1 MLKDLLRN
9 LKETMIKL
17 IKSRLFVAGV
27 VFVGLFMILVSRLF
41 YLQIVRGDQYADD
54 YIKTTKQEIKV
65 NAPRGNIYDR
75 NGELLAYNEVA
86 YSISIRDTG
95 EYKKTSEMLSMILNL
110 VNLLNKYEQS
120 IITSIPMVISSNN
133 EYEFSGTESDKK
145 RFIRDVYGK
154 EYIEKMAEK
163 GEDCYSYSAEKVM
176 DKLKASYQFSKWK
189 EAKSLEKE
197 TELKVLNIRYS
208 MSANSFQKYKSTT
221 ICKNVSDTI
230 VAVIKENEDSLKG
243 VSVETEE
250 IRVYPDGEYFAH
262 ILGYTGKASTEE
274 LEELQK
280 EDESYTT
287 GDVVGKAGIE
297 KALELYLK
305 GEKGTDTAYLD
316 STGLI
321 LEVIDR
327 VEPEVGNDVYLSI
340 DKNLSI
346 SIYNMIEQ
354 ELAGILYNKLTI
366 DDFTP
371 IEAMPAQDFL
381 IPIKDVYF
389 QMINNNILDMKHFAK
404 EDVSQTEKDISA
416 KYLQKLGQV
425 KAELLQELGR
435 VDAIP
440 QNTLPEELQD
450 YIEYIYSLLSNDS
463 YQILR
468 TDSIDKTDE
477 TYKKWNNGEISFREF
492 MFYAMSKEWIDVSSM
507 VSDVKYSSTEQL
519 YQIILER
526 LFGTDS
532 ISGIL
537 DTDTG
542 FAKRIYYYLIQDEII
557 TGNEICLALYEQNII
572 EKDTVKIANLV
583 NGNKQVAFELVK
595 EWIANLQLTPAQIAL
610 DPCSGGAVVTDT
622 NTGELLAVVSYP
634 GYDINQ
640 LSGTINADYY
650 KKLTEDLSSPFYNRA
665 TQTRIAPGSTF
676 KMIST
681 IAGLEE
687 GIVTPNTWVECAD
700 HPYPHGGQRCWLYR
714 ETGHGHGALN
724 AVGAL
729 TNSCNYYFYD
739 IGYRLSLD
747 QFGNYNDELGLSRL
761 TKYTQLFGFDSKT
774 GIEINENAPHI
785 STELPIASAIGQGSN
800 NFTTLQLSRYVT
812 AIANRGTVY
821 NFSLVNKVVDSEGN
835 VIQESQTTVK
845 NTLEFQESTWDSVF
859 QGMYGVTHDVSGGAY
874 SLFHNMPVQVAGKT
888 GTAQENL
895 LRASHAHFVS
905 FAPYENPEVSVSIS
919 LPNAYTSGNAI
930 RVAKDVYDY
939 YFGTITLEQ
948 VLNKEILNTAISN
961 NSSINVSD

>member
-1 MLKDLLRN
+1 MLKDLFEV
-9 LKETMIKL
+9 LKESIVKI

-27 VFVGLFMILVSRLF
+27 VFFGLFAILVGRLF
-41 YLQIVRGDQYADD
+41 YLQIVNGDKYVDD

-65 NAPRGNIYDR
+65 SAPRGNIYDR

-95 EYKKTSEMLSMILNL
+95 EYSKSADMLSMILEL
-110 VNLLNKYEQS
+110 VQLLDKYEQS
-120 IITSIPMVISSNN
+120 IITSIPMVVSSNN
-133 EYEFSGTESDKK
+133 EYEFSGTESDKR
-145 RFIRDVYGK
+145 RFIRDVYGT
-154 EYIEKMAEK
+154 EYIEKKASQD
-163 GEDCYSYSAEKVM
+163 EDCYAYSAEKVM
-176 DKLKASYQFSKWK
+176 EYLKNSYGFTKWEPSKT
-189 EAKSLEKE
+189 LDRN
-197 TELKVLNIRYS
+197 TELKILNIRYS
-208 MSANSFQKYKSTT
+208 MAANAYQKYKSTT

-262 ILGYTGKASTEE
+262 ILGYTGKASVEE
-274 LEELQK
+274 LEELQQ
-280 EDESYTT
+280 EDETYAS
-287 GDVVGKAGIE
+287 GDNVGKAGIE
-297 KALELYLK
+297 KSLELYLK
-305 GEKGTDTAYLD
+305 GEKGTDTVYLD

-321 LEVIDR
+321 LETIDSI
-327 VEPEVGNDVYLSI
+327 EPTVGNDVYLSI

-346 SIYNMIEQ
+346 AIYNMIEQ
-354 ELAGILYNKLTI
+354 ELAGIIYNKLTME
-366 DDFTP
+366 DFTP
-371 IEAMPAQDFL
+371 TEAMPAQDFL

-389 QMINNNILDMKHFAK
+389 QMINNNILDMSHFSQ
-404 EDVSQTEKDISA
+404 EDASQIEKDIYN
-416 KYLQKLGQV
+416 KFIQKLGQV
-425 KAELLQELGR
+425 KVQLLQELQNTSST
-435 VDAIP
+435 P
-440 QNTLPEELQD
+440 QNTLSEELQD
-450 YIEYIYSLLSNDS
+450 YIEYIYSLLSGNS
-463 YQILR
+463 HKILLS
-468 TDSIDKTDE
+468 DKIDKTDE
-477 TYKKWNNGEISFREF
+477 TYKKWTNEEISFREF
-492 MFYAMSKEWIDVSSM
+492 MFYAMSKEWVDVSTIS
-507 VSDVKYSSTEQL
+507 SDIKYSSTDQL
-519 YQIILER
+519 YGLILDY
-526 LFGTDS
+526 LFGTDGS
-532 ISGIL
+532 TGVL
-537 DTDTG
+537 DSDTG
-542 FAKRIYYYLIQDEII
+542 FAKRIYDYLIQDEVI
-557 TGNEICLALYEQNII
+557 TGNEICLALYDQNII
-572 EKDTVKIANLV
+572 EKDSSKMASLAT
-583 NGNKQVAFELVK
+583 GNKQMAFDVMK

-622 NTGELLAVVSYP
+622 DTGELLAVVSYP

-687 GIVTPNTWVECAD
+687 GIVTTDSWIECAD

-747 QFGNYNDELGLSRL
+747 ANGNYDDELGISRL
-761 TKYTQLFGFDSKT
+761 AKYTQLFGFDSKT
-774 GIEINENAPHI
+774 GIEINENSPHI

-821 NFSLVNKVVDSEGN
+821 NFSLINKVVDSNGTVIEG
-835 VIQESQTTVK
+835 SRTTVK
-845 NTLEFQESTWDSVF
+845 NTLEFQDSTWDAVF
-859 QGMYGVTHDVSGGAY
+859 EGMYGVTNDPSGGAY
-874 SLFHNMPVQVAGKT
+874 SLFSSMEQKIAGKT

-905 FAPYENPEVSVSIS
+905 FAPYDDPEISVSVS

-930 RVAKDVYDY
+930 RTAKDIYDY

-948 VLNKEILNTAISN
+948 ILNKEVLNTAISN
-961 NSSINVSD
+961 NSNINISD